1 MLSRTLPERIS
12 SPTTTMP
19 ARSVMHGDTSAGVAG
34 SESARRCA
42 GGGGE
47 RPVIAAQ
54 TQAGVLAVW
63 QAELV
68 LVAMP

>member
-1 MLSRTLPERIS
+1 
-12 SPTTTMP
+12 MP